1 MSKFTDTIYIL
12 SIFICNISIIDTI
25 SDKKITYCNQN
36 TDHVCVPR

>member
-25 SDKKITYCNQN
+25 SEKKNHILQPKY
-36 TDHVCVPR
+36 